1 MIKVLHIIDSLRGGG
16 KERQLVELLKSLDDS
31 KEIRNE
37 VILLND
43 INQYPES
50 KTLEHVGIHILKR
63 RIKKDPTV
71 FFKIRKIVKTFNP
84 QIIQSWGSMPSVY
97 TLFSVINSK
106 RKFVNY
112 AIQNGICFKYQSEW
126 LRSKITFPFSDIIL
140 ANSYA
145 GIEAYPTI
153 PGKSDVIYNG
163 VHLDR
168 FQKIES
174 AGVIRSRFN
183 ITTPYIVGMVGAFHP
198 RKDYATFLKAAKTI
212 IHERKDICFL
222 LVGDGGDMEKHKQ
235 FVKDLPSENIKF
247 LGRQSDVE
255 SIINIF
261 DIGVL
266 TTNISIHREGISN
279 SIIEYMAAG
288 KPVIATQGGGT
299 PEIIDNNSTGYILKP
314 EDVSGLKSKIYHLI
328 ENPELRKNFGIR
340 AKEKIENGFSI
351 DMMVRSFCNLYK
363 ELASATEN

>member
-31 KEIRNE
+31 KEIKNE
-37 VILLND
+37 IILLKD
-43 INQYPES
+43 MNQYPES
-50 KTLEHVGIHILKR
+50 KALMNVKIHILKR

-97 TLFSVINSK
+97 ALPSVINSK

-112 AIQNGICFKYQSEW
+112 AIQNGICFKYKREW
-126 LRSKITFPFSDIIL
+126 VRSKLTFPFSDIIL

-153 PGKSDVIYNG
+153 PEKSDVIYNG

-174 AGVIRSRFN
+174 AEVIRSRFN
-183 ITTPYIVGMVGAFHP
+183 VNTPYVVGMVGAFHP
-198 RKDYATFLKAAKTI
+198 RKDYGTFLKAAKSI
-212 IHERKDICFL
+212 LNERKDICFL
-222 LVGDGGDMEKHKQ
+222 LVGDGGNIEKYKQ
-235 FVKDLPSENIKF
+235 FAKDLPPENVKF

-266 TTNISIHREGISN
+266 TTNIRIHREGISN
-279 SIIEYMAAG
+279 SIIEYMAMG

-299 PEIIDNNSTGYILKP
+299 PEIIDKNITGYILKP
-314 EDVSGLKSKIYHLI
+314 EDVGGLKSKIYHLI
-328 ENPELRKNFGIR
+328 ENPELRKAFGIR
-340 AKEKIENGFSI
+340 AKEKIEQGFSI
-351 DMMVRSFCNLYK
+351 ELMVSSFCNLYK
-363 ELASATEN
+363 ELTSATED